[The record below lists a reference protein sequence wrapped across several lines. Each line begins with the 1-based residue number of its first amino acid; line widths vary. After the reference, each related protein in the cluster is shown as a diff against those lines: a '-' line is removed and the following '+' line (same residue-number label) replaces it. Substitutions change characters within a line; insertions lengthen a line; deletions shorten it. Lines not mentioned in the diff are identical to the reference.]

1 MDTVIEVVLPVFGL
15 IIAGYGFS
23 RTRFLSREGARGLGN
38 FVYYCAIPAVL
49 FLGMARAAPSGE
61 TSVAVLGAY
70 FIGTLIV
77 FAGSMAIGRVAFGLG
92 LAEQGLM
99 GMSAAFSNSVQL
111 GIPIVLTAFGPAGL
125 QPLTLIVSVHSLIL
139 LSLATTVIEIGRG
152 GSGGIRH
159 AIKATG
165 AAIATNPVIVAIVAG
180 ALWGGLGL
188 AVPPALGR
196 FLGLLGDA
204 AAPAALFSLGATLS
218 GFRIGGDLRESLMV
232 AALKLVALPLIVWL
246 LATGVFHLGPLD
258 TAVATTCAALPTGA
272 NAFILAQRY
281 EIYLARSASSVVI
294 SSALSMPSLAL
305 LLAWFG
311 AGRP

>member
-1 MDTVIEVVLPVFGL
+1 MHTVIDVVLPVFAL

-49 FLGMARAAPSGE
+49 FLSLARAAPGGE

-125 QPLTLIVSVHSLIL
+125 QPLTLIVSVHALIL
-139 LSLATTVIEIGRG
+139 LSLATAVIEIGRG
-152 GSGGIRH
+152 GGGIRH
-159 AIKATG
+159 AIKAAG
-165 AAIATNPVIVAIVAG
+165 AAIATNPVILAIVAG

-188 AVPPALGR
+188 AVPAALGR

-218 GFRIGGDLRESLMV
+218 GFRIGGDLRQSLV
-232 AALKLVALPLIVWL
+232 LVALKLVALPLIVWL
-246 LATGVFHLGPLD
+246 LATGVFHLSPLD

-281 EIYLARSASSVVI
+281 ETYLARAASSVVI
-294 SSALSMPSLAL
+294 SSALSMASLAA